1 MIRILLSLVMLFSL
15 SCSEVES
22 LDVTADMSPDSPLK
36 INALTPLSTKG
47 ELVLEPKDMGSIG
60 LYCAL
65 TGEYQWADTTTFS
78 KLKDQR
84 FYVTDDGE
92 WLIDGNSEPWGYQ
105 SESDYYTFF
114 AYSPY
119 NEDTQGVT
127 PRIVNGE
134 LLLDYI
140 VPSNSIDQPDLMY
153 AEPRKDIYADTENG
167 VSLNFYHT
175 LASVSF
181 RVISLSDETITGI
194 DLSGVVS
201 DGTLSWDYESEQPEW
216 SPGKVSGTS
225 FSVEVGEYTPVEDSS
240 AQVNTDRGYLM
251 MIPQVL
257 ESDVEVTIAIEDAD
271 PRTLTIPAG
280 TEWLAGYKY
289 SYFIRF
295 DGGNC
300 DFIFGPD
307 EISNCY
313 IINPTPGEDTIVQIP
328 IEERINDF
336 WKNYDGSSK
345 KIRSGTIGADL
356 KAVLV
361 WEDFEGKTFSFTY
374 NIDDDDEGNMAAELV
389 IPAQYQEGNFV
400 FAIDE
405 VDSDDRLWSW
415 HLWFTDYNPDIIA
428 DANRYKI
435 QPGVDM
441 DYELGGYSGAVHRY
455 ADSGDV
461 TVWSDI
467 YSDKFIMDRNIGE
480 RNEFASD
487 YGAGSV
493 YYQFGRKDP
502 FPGKGGLYDDGDT
515 QPGSRLNSGFSFASS
530 VVLNDDVFV
539 SGTSASTNWCN
550 DDGARDTTVLWNDKN
565 LLVKGYTEG
574 KSIFDPSPL
583 GWRLPVKDTWSSFNG
598 TGSTQAGDSDFKS
611 VGKYNYY
618 GYRIPTAYLDE
629 ALAKTD
635 TLCCVWSANLNIPD
649 TTLGECF
656 FTSDDTVL
664 APHTLTVTYCLPV
677 RAIEE

>member
-1 MIRILLSLVMLFSL
+1 MIRIVLSLVMLFSL

-22 LDVTADMSPDSPLK
+22 LDATIDMSPDSPLK
-36 INALTPLSTKG
+36 INALTPFTTKG
-47 ELVLEPKDMGSIG
+47 ELVVEPKDMGSLG

-92 WLIDGNSEPWGYQ
+92 WLIDGDSEPWGYK
-105 SESDYYTFF
+105 SPDDYYTFF

-119 NEDTQGVT
+119 NEDNQIVT
-127 PRIVNGE
+127 PRIVDGE
-134 LLLDYI
+134 LVIDYI
-140 VPSNSIDQPDLMY
+140 VPSSSVDQPDLMY
-153 AEPRKDIYADTENG
+153 AVPRKDIYADTQNG
-167 VSLNFYHT
+167 VSLNFCHT

-181 RVISLSDETITGI
+181 RVISLSDVTITGI
-194 DLSGVVS
+194 DISGVVS
-201 DGTLSWDYESEQPEW
+201 DGTLSWDYESGQPEW
-216 SPGKVSGTS
+216 SPGKVTDAS

-257 ESDVEVTIAIEDAD
+257 ESDVEVTISIKDAD

-295 DGGNC
+295 DGGDC

-313 IINPTPGEDTIVQIP
+313 IINPTPGEATIVQIP

-336 WKNYDGSSK
+336 WKNYAGSGK
-345 KIRSGTIGADL
+345 KIKGGTKGTSL
-356 KAVLV
+356 RAVLV
-361 WEDFEGKTFSFTY
+361 WEDFAGENFSFTY
-374 NIDDDDEGNMAAELV
+374 DIDDDDEGNMFVELV
-389 IPAQYQEGNFV
+389 IGAQYQEGNFV
-400 FAIDE
+400 FAIEE
-405 VDSDDRLWSW
+405 VADDDCLWSW

-428 DANRYKI
+428 TANRYKI
-435 QPGVDM
+435 QAGVDM
-441 DYELGGYSGAVHRY
+441 DYKLGGYSGAVHRY
-455 ADSGDV
+455 ADSGDA

-467 YSDKFIMDRNIGE
+467 YKDKFIMDRNIGE
-480 RNEFASD
+480 RNEYASD
-487 YGAGSV
+487 YGAGAV

-502 FPGKGGLYDDGDT
+502 FPGKGGLYSDGNS
-515 QPGSRLNSGFSFASS
+515 QPGSRLSTGFSFAYSM
-530 VVLNDDVFV
+530 NFIEDVFV
-539 SGTSASTNWCN
+539 PGSGSSDNWCN
-550 DDGARDTTVLWNDKN
+550 DDGARDTTVLWNDKK
-565 LLVKGYTEG
+565 LLLEGYVEG

-598 TGSTQAGDSDFKS
+598 TGSKQVGNSDFTS
-611 VGKYNYY
+611 VGKYSYY
-618 GYRIPTAYLDE
+618 GYRDATNYGGLTGVKDE
-629 ALAKTD
+629 VVY
-635 TLCCVWSANLNIPD
+635 VWSANLYSAANAYCLYITP
-649 TTLGECF
+649 EI
-656 FTSDDTVL
+656 VL
-664 APHTLTVTYCLPV
+664 APYNISATYGFPV